1 MKRFA
6 CALLFLL
13 ASVTNLQAQA
23 PFYQGKTIRIIVG
36 NLAGD
41 AYDLWARIFAQHM
54 GKYIPGNPTFIVQN
68 MTGAGGVVAANYV
81 YTVAKPDGLTLGT
94 FGPSMYFDQL
104 ARRPEVQFDWAKFTW
119 IGNPEQTEF
128 ILIMRTDNPYQSI
141 EDVRKAAQPPK
152 CGATGTST
160 SGYYMPKFLDD
171 GLGIKFNIVTGYPG
185 GGEID
190 LGIERGELPLPQS
203 DDQHLLR
210 PRAVSGLAQER
221 VRPADPANREKKRSS
236 SSRRSVHL

>member
-23 PFYQGKTIRIIVG
+23 PFFQGKTIRIIVG

-54 GKYIPGNPTFIVQN
+54 GTYIPGNPTFIVQN

-94 FGPSMYFDQL
+94 FGS
-104 ARRPEVQFDWAKFTW
+104 
-119 IGNPEQTEF
+119 
-128 ILIMRTDNPYQSI
+128 
-141 EDVRKAAQPPK
+141 
-152 CGATGTST
+152 AT
-160 SGYYMPKFLDD
+160 
-171 GLGIKFNIVTGYPG
+171 
-185 GGEID
+185 
-190 LGIERGELPLPQS
+190 
-203 DDQHLLR
+203 
-210 PRAVSGLAQER
+210 
-221 VRPADPANREKKRSS
+221 RSKPNLS
-236 SSRRSVHL
+236 